1 MGDID
6 DNSCCE
12 IVGDAAEVVS
22 DCPDGVIGCSDGVI
36 GCSDGA
42 GDSAGV
48 VDCTGAPSV
57 GAGATAVV
65 DLAAATG
72 DMTSHRLTVQAAMPL
87 SRHQHVLHSS
97 SQVLPDLHD
106 RGFTAAQK

>member
-22 DCPDGVIGCSDGVI
+22 GVVSDCPDGVI

-48 VDCTGAPSV
+48 VDCRGAPSV